1 VTSGGNP
8 RPFVSPAI
16 CHSCRGAGS
25 RSKKTRS
32 RRESAGNETEARTE
46 AKTRTGAGLNRAGT
60 RDPVCSCW
68 KSELGSERAARP
80 AGLGGSVKDRSS
92 RGWGGLSGPSQFLVW
107 IESRGQAGL
116 VNLISELIRPS
127 CSWIQ
132 FDLIGAKPP
141 SGRLVLM
148 SARRAPRSRP
158 SASVALLRSLPE
170 AAPSTRR
177 TGFISSEVSV
187 SRRP

>member
-1 VTSGGNP
+1 VTSGGKSKALRLACRLPLLPRSWLQIEENP
-8 RPFVSPAI
+8 EQTGISGERDQSQNGV
-16 CHSCRGAGS
+16 
-25 RSKKTRS
+25 K
-32 RRESAGNETEARTE
+32 
-46 AKTRTGAGLNRAGT
+46 TGARLGLSRAGT

-80 AGLGGSVKDRSS
+80 AGSGGSVKDRSS

-132 FDLIGAKPP
+132 FDLMGGKPP
-141 SGRLVLM
+141 SGRLVPHARSTCAWV
-148 SARRAPRSRP
+148 SAISFGRAPAELALSR
-158 SASVALLRSLPE
+158 ALDP
-170 AAPSTRR
+170 TH
-177 TGFISSEVSV
+177 GFHLE
-187 SRRP
+187 